1 MRTRAGYF
9 FMGKQTFEQPSLSI
23 LEQLSLLKQRN
34 LIINDAWLSEHFLKT
49 IGYYRLKAYFQPFLL
64 NSNSNNGFK
73 TGTTFSDVLN
83 LYIFDRELRLLIVD
97 AIERIEVALRT
108 ALSNAMSNKYNPH
121 WYLEQALFSNTKLHE
136 NFIKEVAVHLRRSKE
151 DYIKDYYSRYH
162 SPKHPP
168 SWMAME
174 CLSFGTV
181 SKAYSNIKDRGIR
194 KEVGDTLG
202 QFSEVLKSWMKAL
215 TYTRNI
221 CAHHA
226 RLWNRFFI
234 NKPRKVT
241 IDYTPPHNASPF
253 SMQAYIIITLLD
265 TVAPGNHWKDRLF
278 ILFEEHETLVPFTE
292 MGFSENWKND
302 SLWAL

>member
-1 MRTRAGYF
+1 MSLTIPATSLNDADQSGLF
-9 FMGKQTFEQPSLSI
+9 FVGKETFEQPSLSI

-34 LIINDAWLSEHFLKT
+34 LIINDAWLAEHFLKT
-49 IGYYRLKAYFQPFLL
+49 VGYYRLKAYFQPFLL
-64 NSNSNNGFK
+64 NSNSNDGFK
-73 TGTTFSDVLN
+73 TGTTFSDILN

-108 ALSNAMSNKYNPH
+108 ALSNAMSNKYGPH
-121 WYLEQALFSNTKLHE
+121 CYLDQALFSNEKLYE
-136 NFIKEVAVHLRRSKE
+136 IFTKEVAVHLGRSKE
-151 DYIKDYYSRYH
+151 DYIKEYYSLYH

-194 KEVGDTLG
+194 KEVGDTLD
-202 QFSEVLKSWMKAL
+202 QFSEILKSWMKAL

-234 NKPRKVT
+234 NKPKKVMVDH
-241 IDYTPPHNASPF
+241 IPPHNASPF
-253 SMQAYIIITLLD
+253 S
-265 TVAPGNHWKDRLF
+265 
-278 ILFEEHETLVPFTE
+278 
-292 MGFSENWKND
+292 
-302 SLWAL
+302 